1 MEYWE
6 FLLQKKGDRSWLPL
20 ESSDVE
26 ILEGRYRIVA
36 RSSRKDTPVEI
47 QIRHTSP
54 EDVPPRWRT
63 KKRSGHTNNSGL
75 VSIVPFV
82 HFRPGMW
89 ELRCTNDLMSDFVG
103 ERWLYAVKLQ
113 VVAHEEMADDD
124 WSGPVVDASQPDP
137 DINADAIALNAAVAN
152 DLDPSAASVT
162 DVQPDLAD
170 QPLPDQDAQEF
181 GRLATDPVTV
191 DEPNVDE
198 PEEIATDN
206 AALEPLTQAEVS
218 DSNLEIESPEPAQ
231 IQPDLDASASDSA
244 EYSAAD
250 SATVTSANNWDGAV
264 PSSETTMPHDPLPTH
279 ADWRSLAEQMS
290 QDVVDEAFLDV
301 ESAIDPQRDIAQSSV
316 ANRDRTLPADAV
328 GKLTLADRPVQLQLQ
343 TDAYIV
349 KGGRPVQLAGAIALA
364 DPNTD
369 LNPDPSADQIDSP
382 QLPASVLTIRL
393 FDPQTAQ
400 TIDQIQQTVP
410 AQPLPATFQAAIA
423 PPAHRSH
430 LILGELTL
438 SAEVGGQVLVSE
450 SQEFSITT
458 DLNELLDAIANQDV
472 FAAEEAADPIELF
485 NFDAP
490 PVDVMAPLLTT
501 DEERPAATADADE
514 TASGETATSETA
526 AKPKIEF
533 QPPQAI
539 PFQPS
544 LFQPKLGMSLPPQI
558 RPSAAPANCAPS
570 TDQSGASTPVQPD
583 PQPTQSAPAK
593 SPARFEPLLPK
604 LPTLRPNQ
612 PNAATQANGDEL
624 ENQATTNPEEASA
637 DVVSPIDAVNDAVKT
652 DDSAM
657 VNLHGEDAIA
667 TDGLADD
674 SNDLTNHD
682 PLAVDDS
689 LAATTEADLE
699 ADSAANQTQSTQN
712 LQTADADLF
721 ESVVDQQ
728 ASDMNSSAAVGAEDL
743 SDDWDVEEVDATL
756 SEIDSDGA
764 EFDEVN
770 EVDVELTEPTFDLDI
785 SSQALPINPL
795 EQSFSSL
802 NLQDRF
808 FSRLSALAFDAQ
820 AAQMQQI
827 EDSTAYRP
835 HGVDFDALS
844 EFQSFDSEG
853 QPDGEDSAALPAE
866 SLLPDFDS
874 SPSAEELAREAE
886 LTANE
891 VVIYDDE
898 IVVDDVEADVVSPS
912 GSSAIANPTYSNPID
927 DAIEPDIDSWSNLPP
942 LPVPQLKLPAGDLKA
957 GEALDVQV
965 RLPAHPLRVYV
976 KFWMSDRQMRIILD
990 GPRWLADLEPDGQGY
1005 LETVVPL
1012 VVPKG
1017 CLEVQIEAVT
1027 VEVATQRQS
1036 QKASFNRDVLPMDLP
1051 TVSFDEF
1058 DLT

>member
-54 EDVPPRWRT
+54 EDVPPRWHT

-113 VVAHEEMADDD
+113 VVAHEEMTDED
-124 WSGPVVDASQPDP
+124 WSGPVVDASRPDP
-137 DINADAIALNAAVAN
+137 DISVDEIALNAAVTS
-152 DLDPSAASVT
+152 DLDPDASFST
-162 DVQPDLAD
+162 NAQPDLDLAD
-170 QPLPDQDAQEF
+170 LPLSDRDAQE
-181 GRLATDPVTV
+181 V
-191 DEPNVDE
+191 DVPAYAETASVDE
-198 PEEIATDN
+198 PEEIAADN
-206 AALEPLTQAEVS
+206 VVLEPPLEAEADDV
-218 DSNLEIESPEPAQ
+218 DLEVELSELAQ
-231 IQPDLDASASDSA
+231 MQPNLDASASDPA

-250 SATVTSANNWDGAV
+250 SATVTPANNWDGAM

-290 QDVVDEAFLDV
+290 QNVVDEAFLDV
-301 ESAIDPQRDIAQSSV
+301 ESAIDPQRDVAQHSG
-316 ANRDRTLPADAV
+316 ANRDRTLPSDAA

-369 LNPDPSADQIDSP
+369 SSADQADSP
-382 QLPASVLTIRL
+382 QLPESVLTIRL

-400 TIDQIQQTVP
+400 TIDRIQQTVP
-410 AQPLPATFQAAIA
+410 AQPLPATFQVAIA

-438 SAEVGGQVLVSE
+438 SAEVGGQLLVSA

-458 DLNELLDAIANQDV
+458 DLNELLDAIANQDM

-490 PVDVMAPLLTT
+490 PVDVAAPFLNT
-501 DEERPAATADADE
+501 DEERPSATADADE

-558 RPSAAPANCAPS
+558 RSSAASANRAPS
-570 TDQSGASTPVQPD
+570 TDQSSALTPAQPA
-583 PQPTQSAPAK
+583 PQPTEPAPAN
-593 SPARFEPLLPK
+593 SSNRFEPLLPK
-604 LPTLRPNQ
+604 LPTLRPIQ
-612 PNAATQANGDEL
+612 AQGTAQANGDEP
-624 ENQATTNPEEASA
+624 ENQVATNPEETSS
-637 DVVSPIDAVNDAVKT
+637 DVVSSVDAANG
-652 DDSAM
+652 DDSVTA
-657 VNLHGEDAIA
+657 NLYGEDAISVDNGA
-667 TDGLADD
+667 DDLAD
-674 SNDLTNHD
+674 NE
-682 PLAVDDS
+682 S
-689 LAATTEADLE
+689 LAEADLDDQANE
-699 ADSAANQTQSTQN
+699 FAPSAVPGSNRPQPTDESRDESLTDIGFDPFEVPADPQVNHSSEIDSVR
-712 LQTADADLF
+712 AD
-721 ESVVDQQ
+721 
-728 ASDMNSSAAVGAEDL
+728 DL
-743 SDDWDVEEVDATL
+743 SDDAEIEEDVTVREVDLDFA
-756 SEIDSDGA
+756 DQADA
-764 EFDEVN
+764 MDEAG
-770 EVDVELTEPTFDLDI
+770 EEPTFELDI
-785 SSQALPINPL
+785 TAEPAPANPL
-795 EQSFSSL
+795 EQSFLSL

-844 EFQSFDSEG
+844 EFQSFDREG
-853 QPDGEDSAALPAE
+853 QPNDNDSASLPAE

-898 IVVDDVEADVVSPS
+898 IVVDDVEADVVPPS
-912 GSSAIANPTYSNPID
+912 GSPAIANSTHPNPIN

-965 RLPAHPLRVYV
+965 RLPSHPLRVYI

-1012 VVPKG
+1012 IVPKG